1 MSGPIRSAVMS
12 RIRGTGT
19 CPEGRVRVWHGLFG
33 GVSGL
38 PQTLVGIDYF
48 HQAYCPAN
56 RFGTSVSRIGD
67 VNGNVLAHLWVGAS
81 EYHEIRID
89 RMTRLHDDDSSNS
102 SSPGPAEPAARSQRG
117 WRDRHAGG
125 RRADA
130 MSGGGAVD
138 RRRPGR
144 SGGGRATLVTGP
156 EGAQVSPIINCA
168 RIQVAINTRQP
179 TLSKGLDGGVQV
191 EDVPTAPVRIAVLDM
206 GAGKDEPDVEIRSEK
221 LVETGPHRHVREAA
235 QRPGGRGCG
244 RQGPETSDRRHQ
256 T

>member
-117 WRDRHAGG
+117 WRDRHASG

-144 SGGGRATLVTGP
+144 WGVAGRRRSGT
-156 EGAQVSPIINCA
+156 Q
-168 RIQVAINTRQP
+168 
-179 TLSKGLDGGVQV
+179 GGV
-191 EDVPTAPVRIAVLDM
+191 
-206 GAGKDEPDVEIRSEK
+206 DVEPYVAEDGSRPRSAVCVHK
-221 LVETGPHRHVREAA
+221 QWRFWRHYSRCHGAL
-235 QRPGGRGCG
+235 RLL
-244 RQGPETSDRRHQ
+244 D
-256 T
+256 